1 MEGKNSVAVAGTE
14 IKKYFADAVNLWW
27 QDRSFLTSQRFTQ
40 ELAPGEL

>member
-14 IKKYFADAVNLWW
+14 IKKYFADAVKLWW